1 MGLQS
6 KLKQTPRVSSQSA
19 LIRRSDI
26 NWSLASAL
34 ISNAI
39 FSITQLD
46 SRAQTSTI
54 MGPTYCMYLISKPL
68 LPDPSPCMNIYC
80 ESGGFN
86 GKFGIFFSCSRYFQ
100 ELLVK
105 PCNCSPCSTCEPS
118 IYLPDFSTSTVAHLA
133 QLLESGET
141 EVETEVEIKRVRQL
155 QAGLRCSGVSRAK
168 KLRPKLTPGQC
179 AACLRY
185 VQYIT

>member
-1 MGLQS
+1 
-6 KLKQTPRVSSQSA
+6 
-19 LIRRSDI
+19 
-26 NWSLASAL
+26 
-34 ISNAI
+34 
-39 FSITQLD
+39 
-46 SRAQTSTI
+46 
-54 MGPTYCMYLISKPL
+54 
-68 LPDPSPCMNIYC
+68 MNIYC

-105 PCNCSPCSTCEPS
+105 PCNCSPCSTCAPS
-118 IYLPDFSTSTVAHLA
+118 IYLPDFSTLTVAHLA

-141 EVETEVEIKRVRQL
+141 EVETEVEIKRV
-155 QAGLRCSGVSRAK
+155 SRAE
-168 KLRPKLTPGQC
+168 KLRPQLTPGQC